1 MSLVLGLSVLLRSIS
16 NNIGDAGGGGLC
28 CCRCRSSSSWKWHFC
43 CCYSIMRHCLFGS
56 DASSEVPSFYGR
68 PQRIRLYTHLR
79 RVVPVLSMRDKG

>member
-1 MSLVLGLSVLLRSIS
+1 MLVVVVCVVAA
-16 NNIGDAGGGGLC
+16 AGAAAVG
-28 CCRCRSSSSWKWHFC
+28 KWHFC
-43 CCYSIMRHCLFGS
+43 CCYSIMRHGLFGS